1 MSRDASIRLYR
12 GLLCLYPLE
21 FREHF
26 SQEVCL
32 LLADNLRA
40 QSSGLGRLVVWL
52 SAAAAVFTDAP
63 REHYHMIRQD
73 VIYALRSMRRER
85 VTTLIAVFVLALG
98 IGSTATIFNLVN
110 GLLLH
115 PLPFPEQNRL
125 LYVEEFSG
133 NSGIV
138 DGSVAFL
145 NYLDLA
151 AANRTL
157 ESFAL
162 YRSLMVT
169 LRQPDAGA
177 QRIKCGYGTAPL
189 FHVLG
194 VKPLLGRTF
203 GQDDDL
209 PKSAATVILSEDL
222 WRRQYGA
229 DPASAEWRH
238 LGRLAGFTNRKPARL
253 QPNGLPPWVRVVVW
267 RRDGALSEVGSAA
280 ATAVPDRVS
289 HGPAA
294 ADMGGG
300 TRPSTLY
307 WQCLDALGL
316 LRRFPVPDWSIADYR
331 VARLLLQGG
340 CGAEQVATI
349 LRQSSPGFP
358 RRHAHPDDYLRRT
371 VQAAIA
377 SLACRPA
384 FSRAPMVLQRS

>member
-1 MSRDASIRLYR
+1 MSAH
-12 GLLCLYPLE
+12 GLELT
-21 FREHF
+21 
-26 SQEVCL
+26 
-32 LLADNLRA
+32 LAAIRA
-40 QSSGLGRLVVWL
+40 QLAAIPWPRYELRLI
-52 SAAAAVFTDAP
+52 DAP
-63 REHYHMIRQD
+63 RRQCLATRYWTATQLLDPDTVRFLRARNQAGCD
-73 VIYALRSMRRER
+73 VYFRPHAASQNAGYVLLDFDDGPCPLAAMRAAGHTPCLVVETSPGHQQAWVR
-85 VTTLIAVFVLALG
+85 VTSYSAMPAWATAVARRLAL
-98 IGSTATIFNLVN
+98 
-110 GLLLH
+110 
-115 PLPFPEQNRL
+115 
-125 LYVEEFSG
+125 
-133 NSGIV
+133 
-138 DGSVAFL
+138 
-145 NYLDLA
+145 
-151 AANRTL
+151 
-157 ESFAL
+157 
-162 YRSLMVT
+162 
-169 LRQPDAGA
+169 
-177 QRIKCGYGTAPL
+177 
-189 FHVLG
+189 
-194 VKPLLGRTF
+194 
-203 GQDDDL
+203 
-209 PKSAATVILSEDL
+209 
-222 WRRQYGA
+222 QYGA
-229 DPASAEWRH
+229 DLASADWRH